1 MTDPVDGR
9 QGVIPIIVHPRRMI
23 RHHTGIVVI
32 DERLFFGLFRLRR
45 RLFPFCPHHLSK
57 HSRIHSPGFLR
68 PVVVIDLIRML
79 IFQTGNLSRDQVVAP
94 VQPYIVSGVTKLLKQ
109 GCLPLVE
116 QILHGSVSPG
126 MGIKPGKKTASA
138 GNTHR
143 ILTVGVVE

>member
-9 QGVIPIIVHPRRMI
+9 QGVIPVVVHPRRMI
-23 RHHTGIVVI
+23 RNHAGIVVV
-32 DERLFFGLFRLRR
+32 DKGLVLGLCRLRR
-45 RLFPFCPHHLSK
+45 LRFLFCPHHLSK
-57 HSRIHSPGFLR
+57 HSRIHSLRFLR